1 MRKTGISTLRLF
13 CEIMG
18 GLREAPGFL
27 ENLSNYAVDG
37 GCVPLRTNSGSIF
50 GYMIASGN
58 DHQYDHEVAVLA
70 IAAFLKVGIPS
81 LIRLKNNDITRL
93 RVLNSTR
100 SPHISQLRMI

>member
-1 MRKTGISTLRLF
+1 MNDGKLNTVRETGISTLRLF

-81 LIRLKNNDITRL
+81 LI
-93 RVLNSTR
+93 
-100 SPHISQLRMI
+100 